1 MGAVIYHGKKKN
13 PLIVI
18 TIHKC
23 AKTVFMMGDGGC
35 TGLIRANN

>member
-1 MGAVIYHGKKKN
+1 MGAVTYHGKKKH

-23 AKTVFMMGDGGC
+23 AKTVFMMGGGGWK
-35 TGLIRANN
+35 GLIRANI